1 MVVAPSFCY
10 GRTVATADPTSLS
23 SNRRARLIAVAGWI
37 IILLSAGAALLPVV
51 DRLSGTKVVG
61 ALLLAAGLVEI
72 FAGTLRHETRTLA
85 MAAGAVTT
93 VAGLMFL
100 INPVAHFLP
109 LITIVTGWLLVR
121 SVILFVTSRRAH
133 GSVRTW
139 ITLSAATDLALGV
152 VMLAGLSI
160 ATLVV
165 MLFGPTPTLV
175 ASFAWVLAL
184 SFVVT
189 GTLLLEVASCERDG
203 SDG

>member
-1 MVVAPSFCY
+1 M
-10 GRTVATADPTSLS
+10 ATSHPIDDS
-23 SNRRARLIAVAGWI
+23 SNKRARWIAVAGWV
-37 IILLSAGAALLPVV
+37 IILLSAGAAVLPLI

-61 ALLLAAGLVEI
+61 ALLVAAGLVEI
-72 FAGTLRHETRTLA
+72 FAATLRHETKTLA
-85 MAAGAVTT
+85 MAAGGVSA

-121 SVILFVTSRRAH
+121 SVILFVTSRRVS

-139 ITLSAATDLALGV
+139 LTLSAATDLVLGV
-152 VMLAGLSI
+152 VLLAGLSI

-165 MLFGPTPTLV
+165 MLFGPTPGLV

-184 SFVVT
+184 SFVAT
-189 GTLLLEVASCERDG
+189 GTLLLEIASCEREAADG
-203 SDG
+203 